1 MKKLST
7 ILYLFFGCL
16 VGLFAFL
23 FIVIEGR
30 MLFAGDWLLYDSV
43 FVGYLQVLSKFVLA
57 LFSLAVVICSF
68 IFKKKCSLY
77 IECAGI
83 VVICTVVCVAE
94 FGIISICLFALS
106 LVYLFSA
113 LFFHAKHFIKK

>member
-7 ILYLFFGCL
+7 ILYLFFSCL

-23 FIVIEGR
+23 FVFIEGR

-43 FVGYLQVLSKFVLA
+43 LVGYLQVFSKFLLA
-57 LFSLAVVICSF
+57 LFSLSVVVCSF

-77 IECAGI
+77 IECVGI
-83 VVICTVVCVAE
+83 VIICAAVCIAE
-94 FGIISICLFALS
+94 FGVISICLFALS
-106 LVYLFSA
+106 ILYLFSA
-113 LFFHAKHFIKK
+113 LFFHAKHFSKK